1 MAFDPEE
8 PVPPRKNPFF
18 GDLSSLA
25 VNELQQY
32 IATLEAEIARARAMI
47 DAKQAHRTAADSLF
61 RR

>member
-1 MAFDPEE
+1 MAFDVEE
-8 PVPPRKNPFF
+8 SAPPQKNAFF

-32 IATLEAEIARARAMI
+32 IATLEAEIARARSMI